1 MEQGE
6 QISVMMETNE
16 LDPNSF
22 HNEMFHNIKEI
33 FEKKLFCD
41 VTLFG
46 KDETSEK
53 TGDDVKGNHVLK
65 GFMSNSFH
73 IQILQSIRT
82 GNIDEAFLSFGNVC
96 RGDGLVMPDMGR
108 NIEAKRTSE
117 NSFFFNDQ

>member
-1 MEQGE
+1 MKVIESKFLTKFLLFFILSEKNTKKSGFQKKSDQNYSKKIFKMEQGE

-46 KDETSEK
+46 KDTNSND
-53 TGDDVKGNHVLK
+53 TQVLK
-65 GFMSNSFH
+65 G
-73 IQILQSIRT
+73 
-82 GNIDEAFLSFGNVC
+82 
-96 RGDGLVMPDMGR
+96 
-108 NIEAKRTSE
+108 
-117 NSFFFNDQ
+117 

>member
-46 KDETSEK
+46 KDETIEK
-53 TGDDVKGNHVLK
+53 TEDDVKGNHVLK
-65 GFMSNSFH
+65 GFLTSHSFH
-73 IQILQSIRT
+73 IQFLQMIR
-82 GNIDEAFLSFGNVC
+82 NEKIDKAFLSS
-96 RGDGLVMPDMGR
+96 LW
-108 NIEAKRTSE
+108 KRI
-117 NSFFFNDQ
+117 

>member
-53 TGDDVKGNHVLK
+53 TEDDVKGNHVLK
-65 GFMSNSFH
+65 GFLTSHSFH
-73 IQILQSIRT
+73 IQILQIIRS
-82 GNIDEAFLSFGNVC
+82 GNILE
-96 RGDGLVMPDMGR
+96 MY
-108 NIEAKRTSE
+108 IELTG
-117 NSFFFNDQ
+117 

>member
-1 MEQGE
+1 MEQSE

-46 KDETSEK
+46 KDETIEK
-53 TGDDVKGNHVLK
+53 TEDDVKGNHVLK
-65 GFMSNSFH
+65 GFLF
-73 IQILQSIRT
+73 QIVFISRFCKLLELEILTKHFCLLETYVEVT
-82 GNIDEAFLSFGNVC
+82 GWSCQTWVEI
-96 RGDGLVMPDMGR
+96 
-108 NIEAKRTSE
+108 
-117 NSFFFNDQ
+117 

>member
-53 TGDDVKGNHVLK
+53 TEDDVKGNHVLK
-65 GFMSNSFH
+65 GFLTSYSFH
-73 IQILQSIRT
+73 IQILQIIRS
-82 GNIDEAFLSFGNVC
+82 GKIHKAFLFCGNVC
-96 RGDGLVMPDMGR
+96 RY
-108 NIEAKRTSE
+108 T
-117 NSFFFNDQ
+117 

>member
-6 QISVMMETNE
+6 QISVMMETSE

-53 TGDDVKGNHVLK
+53 TEDDVILRGFYFQTVFISIFYKLLEVKKLTKHFCLLEMYTYMYLK
-65 GFMSNSFH
+65 V
-73 IQILQSIRT
+73 T
-82 GNIDEAFLSFGNVC
+82 G
-96 RGDGLVMPDMGR
+96 
-108 NIEAKRTSE
+108 
-117 NSFFFNDQ
+117 

>member
-33 FEKKLFCD
+33 LEKKLFCD

-53 TGDDVKGNHVLK
+53 TEDDVKGNHVLK
-65 GFMSNSFH
+65 GFGRTIVLISRFYKLLEVGKLTKHFFLLKMY
-73 IQILQSIRT
+73 IRVT
-82 GNIDEAFLSFGNVC
+82 G
-96 RGDGLVMPDMGR
+96 
-108 NIEAKRTSE
+108 
-117 NSFFFNDQ
+117 

>member
-53 TGDDVKGNHVLK
+53 TEDDVKGNRTLK
-65 GFMSNSFH
+65 GF
-73 IQILQSIRT
+73 
-82 GNIDEAFLSFGNVC
+82 
-96 RGDGLVMPDMGR
+96 
-108 NIEAKRTSE
+108 
-117 NSFFFNDQ
+117 